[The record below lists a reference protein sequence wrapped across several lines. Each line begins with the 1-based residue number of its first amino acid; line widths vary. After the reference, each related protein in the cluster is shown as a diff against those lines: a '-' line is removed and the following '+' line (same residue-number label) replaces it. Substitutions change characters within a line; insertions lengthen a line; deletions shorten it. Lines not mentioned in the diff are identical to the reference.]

1 MPRHFDEPER
11 RAIQAALIK
20 TGTELF
26 GRKGLE
32 KVSVDELCRSARI
45 AKGSFY
51 AFFPSKEA
59 LFLAAV
65 KETEARIRV
74 KAMEIVRDESLSPAE
89 QFKRL
94 YTDQLKAM
102 ESIPIVRVAMQPE
115 TLAVLTRR
123 LPPEAFV
130 DRGDEELLAALL
142 SAWRARG
149 VKCRYTVKQ
158 LLKVFYALVYIYMHK
173 DEPLVS
179 GVDAFQ
185 ILWGLLVES
194 LFKGAPHGK

>member
-1 MPRHFDEPER
+1 MPRHFDEQER
-11 RAIQAALIK
+11 TAIQAALIK

-59 LFLAAV
+59 LFMAAV

-94 YTDQLKAM
+94 YTDQLNAM
-102 ESIPIVRVAMQPE
+102 ENIPIVRAAMQPE

-130 DRGDEELLAALL
+130 DRGDEELLGALL
-142 SAWRARG
+142 SAWKERG

-158 LLKVFYALVYIYMHK
+158 LLKLFYALVYVYMHK
-173 DEPLVS
+173 DEPLIA
-179 GVDAFQ
+179 GVDAFH

-194 LFKGAPHGK
+194 LFKGASNGK